1 MRPHLLIHR
10 GRHSHRSR
18 RCQGYSGQQVVSS
31 ALSEA
36 GDHVGCRRRN
46 NHQVCPPGEFD
57 VSHTRFSRFIEQLG
71 MSGLARQR
79 LHSEGCDELGSAAR
93 QDDLNDSAVFF
104 EQPHQLCPFIGS
116 NAT

>member
-1 MRPHLLIHR
+1 
-10 GRHSHRSR
+10 
-18 RCQGYSGQQVVSS
+18 
-31 ALSEA
+31 
-36 GDHVGCRRRN
+36 
-46 NHQVCPPGEFD
+46 
-57 VSHTRFSRFIEQLG
+57 

-93 QDDLNDSAVFF
+93 QDDLHDSALFF